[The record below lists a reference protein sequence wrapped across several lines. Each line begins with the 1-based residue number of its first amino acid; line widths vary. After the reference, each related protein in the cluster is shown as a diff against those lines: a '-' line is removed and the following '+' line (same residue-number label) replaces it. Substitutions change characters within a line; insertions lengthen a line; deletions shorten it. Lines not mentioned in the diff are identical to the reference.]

1 MTRTVLVVG
10 ASGSGKTTLIERV
23 VAALRARG
31 LSVGTLKHAHHG
43 FDLDRPGS
51 DSARH
56 AAAGASPVVVVGP
69 EGYALKSAAL
79 PASLDV
85 LVGRH
90 FRDAD
95 LVVAEGFTGSP
106 GPKVLVH
113 RRGITPKPLPNPEEV
128 ILAVTDEP
136 LGFPSETTPDDIDG
150 VAEQLAALVDD
161 SDAPEVSL
169 TVDGKSIPL
178 SEFVRRFLAGS
189 VAGMVAE
196 LKGVS
201 DLPQEIEI
209 VVRRH

>member
-23 VAALRARG
+23 VAALHARG

-69 EGYALKSAAL
+69 EGYALKSAVA
-79 PASLDV
+79 PASLDA
-85 LVGRH
+85 LVDRH

-161 SDAPEVSL
+161 SDAPDVSL
-169 TVDGKSIPL
+169 KVDGKAIPL
-178 SEFVRRFLAGS
+178 TEFVRRFLSGS
-189 VAGMVAE
+189 VVGMVGE
-196 LKGVS
+196 LKGIPDS
-201 DLPQEIEI
+201 PQEIEI
-209 VVRRH
+209 VVRRR